1 MPRCCPPSN
10 VRTPSF
16 AVVSE
21 GSTSKGSGGCGEF
34 LEMPS
39 LGWMIRVIHK
49 QQETCILEKYSSQKS
64 FPHRKLALC
73 QFASMWRSQARLKQG
88 PMYVYV
94 VHSNDCLG
102 NLQIFKCKKKNEKHT
117 KIKQIQYFA
126 KLEKQYKKNTL
137 KKGLQTTNTRGPS
150 QIASK

>member
-102 NLQIFKCKKKNEKHT
+102 NLQIFKCKKKRKNIQKLNKSNILLNLKNNT
-117 KIKQIQYFA
+117 KK
-126 KLEKQYKKNTL
+126 
-137 KKGLQTTNTRGPS
+137 TR
-150 QIASK
+150 